1 MLSSESPT
9 EVWTRIPLG
18 LRLWLEL
25 RAGESGLSTSRL
37 IRKLIEREA
46 ARDLQQGRIEVLGD
60 GSN

>member
-1 MLSSESPT
+1 MLSSKSPT

-25 RAGESGLSTSRL
+25 RAGEAGLSTSGL

-46 ARDLQQGRIEVLGD
+46 ARDLREGRLEVVDDGQG
-60 GSN
+60 

>member
-1 MLSSESPT
+1 MLRSKSPT

-25 RAGESGLSTSRL
+25 RAGEAGLSTSGV

-46 ARDLQQGRIEVLGD
+46 ARDLQQGRLEVLND
-60 GSN
+60 GRQ